1 MFKFQIGDSVDLGN
15 FIYMNTDCK
24 IIDYFGRDGFV
35 VRVWK
40 ESKHVAD
47 VCVDKDELEVA

>member
-40 ESKHVAD
+40 ENKHVAD